1 MSYNIIV
8 HPAADEDLQRAA
20 HWIAQYS
27 PEKATLWYFNALEAI
42 ESLRNFPAR
51 CSFARER
58 ETFRL
63 EIRQRLFDKYRI
75 LFLIEDET
83 VYVLRVRHQA
93 QQTLQPD
100 EEPDEAEATD

>member
-1 MSYNIIV
+1 MSYDIIV
-8 HPAADEDLQRAA
+8 HPAADEDLQQAA

-27 PEKATLWYFNALEAI
+27 PEKATLWYFDALQAI

-51 CSFARER
+51 CSFAPER
-58 ETFRL
+58 KTFGL
-63 EIRQRLFDKYRI
+63 EIRHRIFDKYRI

-83 VYVLRVRHQA
+83 VYVLRVRHQS

-100 EEPDEAEATD
+100 EATD

>member
-1 MSYNIIV
+1 MSYHIIV
-8 HPAADEDLQRAA
+8 QPAADEELQQAA

-27 PEKATLWYFNALEAI
+27 PEKATLWYFDALQAI

-51 CSFARER
+51 CPFAPER
-58 ETFRL
+58 KTFKM
-63 EIRQRLFDKYRI
+63 EIRHRLFDKYRI
-75 LFLIEDET
+75 LFVIEDET

-100 EEPDEAEATD
+100 DDESRD